1 MGSVLRHICPVLAIA
16 VAAGAMDIASAQQI
30 GSASPD
36 IRTGIYRGRS
46 VTYEIIDGL
55 AVWDGDIILGDS
67 RGTRAQRRIRRARQ
81 GTRHPRES
89 IAGGKQQEKTLAR
102 RYHSLRHRS
111 RNFSSTRMF
120 PMRSS
125 IGTKT
130 RSSAWW
136 RERVSRTGFA
146 SCRPTAADVGLL

>member
-55 AVWDGDIILGDS
+55 AVWDGDIILGTPEELDIPGKALVS
-67 RGTRAQRRIRRARQ
+67 VNNNEMLWPGGIIPYVIDPETHQPACSQCDPALERKHG
-81 GTRHPRES
+81 HPP
-89 IAGGKQQEKTLAR
+89 GGKNESAELVP
-102 RYHSLRHRS
+102 LRAGQH
-111 RNFSSTRMF
+111 
-120 PMRSS
+120 MR
-125 IGTKT
+125 
-130 RSSAWW
+130 
-136 RERVSRTGFA
+136 
-146 SCRPTAADVGLL
+146 C